1 MRRGLLDDPRLQ
13 GFAPHES
20 PPPEAGCLGRYRA
33 RGSPEL
39 HPLQGVLPRRNAA
52 TFTAAPLMRLLQ
64 PGDESTFGALYRVL
78 LPDEVGWSLSRLPT
92 LLGFPA
98 F

>member
-1 MRRGLLDDPRLQ
+1 VALL
-13 GFAPHES
+13 GF
-20 PPPEAGCLGRYRA
+20 
-33 RGSPEL
+33 
-39 HPLQGVLPRRNAA
+39 LPSRVFSRTWDAA

-78 LPDEVGWSLSRLPT
+78 LPDSVGWSLSRLPT

>member
-1 MRRGLLDDPRLQ
+1 VALL
-13 GFAPHES
+13 GFLPS
-20 PPPEAGCLGRYRA
+20 RVF
-33 RGSPEL
+33 
-39 HPLQGVLPRRNAA
+39 PLDRNAA

-64 PGDESTFGALYRVL
+64 PDDESAFGALYRVS
-78 LPDEVGWSLSRLPT
+78 LPGEVGLPLSRLPT

>member
-1 MRRGLLDDPRLQ
+1 
-13 GFAPHES
+13 
-20 PPPEAGCLGRYRA
+20 
-33 RGSPEL
+33 
-39 HPLQGVLPRRNAA
+39 
-52 TFTAAPLMRLLQ
+52 MRLLQ

-78 LPDEVGWSLSRLPT
+78 LPGEVGLPLSRPPT